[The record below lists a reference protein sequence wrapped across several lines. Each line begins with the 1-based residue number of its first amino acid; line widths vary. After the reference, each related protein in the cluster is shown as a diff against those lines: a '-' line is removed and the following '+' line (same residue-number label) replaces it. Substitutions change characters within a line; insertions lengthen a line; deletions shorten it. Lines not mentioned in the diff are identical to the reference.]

1 MEDSAGTGDGAELAL
16 NKSRLDVRSKV
27 LRRRAEWLQQM
38 AGSIPMDLE
47 ELSEEAEMWCMI
59 H

>member
-1 MEDSAGTGDGAELAL
+1 MKDRAGTGDGAELAL
-16 NKSRLDVRSKV
+16 NKSRLDVRSRV
-27 LRRRAEWLQQM
+27 LPRRAGRVQQM

-47 ELSEEAEMWCMI
+47 EFPEEAVVRCMI